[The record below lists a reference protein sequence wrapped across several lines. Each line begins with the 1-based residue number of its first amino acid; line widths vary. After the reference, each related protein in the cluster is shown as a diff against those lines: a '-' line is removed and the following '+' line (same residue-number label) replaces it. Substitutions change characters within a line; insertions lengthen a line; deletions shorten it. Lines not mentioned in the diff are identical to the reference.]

1 MSEVL
6 EVNWRV
12 IILFEKFHVLCK
24 YGGSGVDPVI
34 RVHAVFCRVRDA
46 VIHQNGNP
54 EIIGRFAPWGEGMK
68 KVEGQEAVEA
78 KAGHSLI
85 SVKPLFLFEQGIN
98 QVKILT
104 FPFFPSVI
112 FNEPEGVFAQ
122 AITQG
127 FVPC

>member
-6 EVNWRV
+6 KVDWRV
-12 IILFEKFHVLCK
+12 ITFFEKSHLLCED
-24 YGGSGVDPVI
+24 GGSGADPVI
-34 RVHAVFCRVRDA
+34 RVHAMFRRVRDA

-85 SVKPLFLFEQGIN
+85 SVKPLFLFE
-98 QVKILT
+98 
-104 FPFFPSVI
+104 
-112 FNEPEGVFAQ
+112 
-122 AITQG
+122 
-127 FVPC
+127 